1 MLNNFEMDEAERE
14 AVEMVKDYFESG
26 SADSI
31 QALFAGDGSVLEAI
45 LYTIYQE
52 ALNSG
57 DLMPTTYLH
66 QASPEQ
72 MGLIKDS
79 CDCGGTDHED
89 HVPASPVMLAP
100 AIVLRHMM
108 HSAMCIGIHYHKNL
122 SKLVNIWR
130 AN

>member
-1 MLNNFEMDEAERE
+1 MLNEELTEVEIEAM
-14 AVEMVKDYFESG
+14 EMVKNYFESG
-26 SADSI
+26 SADTI
-31 QALFAGDGSVLEAI
+31 QELFKSEDSVLEAI

-72 MGLIKDS
+72 MALVKDL
-79 CDCGGTDHED
+79 CDCGGPDHEG
-89 HVPASPVMLAP
+89 HVPASPVFLVP

-108 HSAMCIGIHYHKNL
+108 HLAMCIGIHYQKKT
-122 SKLVNIWR
+122 SKLESIWG
-130 AN
+130 AD

>member
-1 MLNNFEMDEAERE
+1 MLNEELTEVELEAM
-14 AVEMVKDYFESG
+14 EMVKNYFESG
-26 SADSI
+26 SADTI
-31 QALFAGDGSVLEAI
+31 QELFKSEDSVLEAI

-72 MGLIKDS
+72 MALVKDL
-79 CDCGGTDHED
+79 CDCGESNHDE
-89 HVPASPVMLAP
+89 HVPASPVFLAP

-108 HSAMCIGIHYHKNL
+108 HSAMCIGIHYQQNI
-122 SKLVNIWR
+122 SKLDNIWR
-130 AN
+130 AE

>member
-1 MLNNFEMDEAERE
+1 MLNEELTEVELEAM
-14 AVEMVKDYFESG
+14 EMVKNYFESG
-26 SADSI
+26 SADTI
-31 QALFAGDGSVLEAI
+31 QELFKSEDSVLEAI

-72 MGLIKDS
+72 MQLVKDQ
-79 CDCGGTDHED
+79 CDCGESNHDD
-89 HVPASPVMLAP
+89 HVPASPVFLAP

-108 HSAMCIGIHYHKNL
+108 HSAMCIGIHYQKNI
-122 SKLVNIWR
+122 SKLDNIWR
-130 AN
+130 VK

>member
-1 MLNNFEMDEAERE
+1 MLNEELTEVEIEAR
-14 AVEMVKDYFESG
+14 EMVNNYFESG
-26 SADSI
+26 SADTI
-31 QALFAGDGSVLEAI
+31 QELFKSEDSVLEAI

-72 MGLIKDS
+72 MALVKDL
-79 CDCGGTDHED
+79 CDCGESNHDE
-89 HVPASPVMLAP
+89 HVPASPVFLAP

-108 HSAMCIGIHYHKNL
+108 HSAMCIGIHYQQNI
-122 SKLVNIWR
+122 SKLDNIWR
-130 AN
+130 AE

>member
-1 MLNNFEMDEAERE
+1 MLNEELTEVEIEAH
-14 AVEMVKDYFESG
+14 EMVKNYFESG
-26 SADSI
+26 SADTI
-31 QALFAGDGSVLEAI
+31 QELFKSEDSVLEAI

-72 MGLIKDS
+72 MALVKDL
-79 CDCGGTDHED
+79 CDCGESNHDD
-89 HVPASPVMLAP
+89 HVPASPVFLAP

-108 HSAMCIGIHYHKNL
+108 HSAMCIGIHYQRNT
-122 SKLVNIWR
+122 SKLESIWR
-130 AN
+130 TD